1 VSGFE
6 LVAGVIA
13 AFFVIGIGVGVL
25 LVVALP
31 GLRRDRALPAGD
43 SSHGTDWEGPVGP
56 GDGDGP
62 RRWPGS

>member
-13 AFFVIGIGVGVL
+13 AFFVIGVGVGVL
-25 LVVALP
+25 LVIALSP
-31 GLRRDRALPAGD
+31 LRRRRGLPANDG
-43 SSHGTDWEGPVGP
+43 SPGTGWGRPAGP
-56 GDGDGP
+56 GGEDEA